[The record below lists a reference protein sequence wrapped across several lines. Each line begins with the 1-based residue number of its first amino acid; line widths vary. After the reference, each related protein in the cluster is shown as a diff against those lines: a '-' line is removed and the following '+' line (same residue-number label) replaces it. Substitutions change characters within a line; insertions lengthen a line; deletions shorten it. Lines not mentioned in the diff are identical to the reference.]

1 MYCDGRWKLNVFHGS
16 SYGQLFDLNNDPQE
30 QKNLWDEPELQSIK
44 TDLLLKSFD
53 ASVRYTR
60 PMQNR
65 RGRY

>member
-16 SYGQLFDLNNDPQE
+16 SYGQLFDLKNDSQE